1 PVLTVAITETLD
13 EAGVDGTVTGTL
25 RRGDGGPTRL
35 LASLAEVYVRGA
47 TVDWGAGLPTAP
59 PVELPTYA
67 FQHQRLWPSTP
78 AAVVAGGGPGTAAE
92 ARFWAAVESG

>member
-47 TVDWGAGLPTAP
+47 TVDWAAPLPPAQ
-59 PVELPTYA
+59 PVDLPRYV
-67 FQHQRLWPSTP
+67 FHHQRLCRPAP